1 MASTFPR
8 LGQTLSAADGRIL
21 IERLR
26 LLHGSMGVSVTAMFP
41 AVILLV
47 WTLINDSNRVPL
59 LLWCFAILASN
70 VYTALDSRRQL
81 KTPPAIER
89 VPYLVRKLMV
99 ITAFDGV
106 IWGLLAWGTLSG
118 TNVAGSVFVIAVI
131 TGILGG
137 AVSLL
142 SPVMPVFLA
151 FSVPMMTLLVAK
163 LLSLDDPIYQSVAVA
178 AVLYTL
184 TMYSHA
190 LKSSQAAMA
199 AIELRFQN
207 VDLVAQAQ
215 AARLDA
221 EEANLAKSKFLAAAS
236 HDLRQPIH
244 AQGLFLEVLS
254 QTPLTPHQSH
264 VLASARSASMASSD
278 MLNTLLDFSRIE
290 AGVVTPHNAPFDL
303 QTLLNK
309 IENDLAPLAD
319 AKGLV
324 YRTRETSLTIH
335 SDAAL
340 VEMILRNLVSN
351 AIRYTEPRHTDQG
364 ATGGVLIACR
374 LRAGSASV
382 EVWDTGIG
390 IAPQDY
396 ASIFKE
402 FHQLGNPERDRRK
415 GLGLGLAIADGLSK
429 TLGHP
434 LTLASQLGRG
444 SVFKLALPLIAASE
458 VIAPQR
464 GVSEPVATG
473 LLHGVRVLVIDD
485 DEAVLLGMAQL
496 LQSWGCKVDTA
507 DAVGPALQKAKA
519 QAPDVLIS
527 DYRLRGQHTGA
538 QAIDALR
545 NVLGAHAPALMITG
559 DTAPERL
566 REAMSSGV
574 PLLHKPVAP
583 EQLYLAVVELL
594 GEASKTITTDKQA
607 AN

>member
-1 MASTFPR
+1 MALAFPTR
-8 LGQTLSAADGRIL
+8 GKALTAPEGRIL

-41 AVILLV
+41 VAFLLV
-47 WTLINDSNRVPL
+47 CTLINDNNRWAI

-81 KTPPAIER
+81 KTPPAVER
-89 VPYLVRKLMV
+89 VTYVVRKLMA
-99 ITAFDGV
+99 ITAFDGL

-131 TGILGG
+131 AGILGG

-151 FSVPMMTLLVAK
+151 FAVPMMTLLVAK

-190 LKSSQAAMA
+190 LKSSRSALA
-199 AIELRFQN
+199 AIELRFEN

-244 AQGLFLEVLS
+244 AQGLFFEVLS

-264 VLASARSASMASSD
+264 VLASARSASSASSD

-290 AGVVTPHNAPFDL
+290 AGVVMPHSAPFDL

-309 IENDLAPLAD
+309 IENDLAPQAD

-324 YRTRETSLTIH
+324 YRTRETAVTIN
-335 SDAAL
+335 SDAGL

-351 AIRYTEPRHTDQG
+351 AIRYTEPSDGR
-364 ATGGVLIACR
+364 GGVLVACR
-374 LRAGSASV
+374 ARAGSASV

-390 IAPQDY
+390 IAPEDLL
-396 ASIFKE
+396 SIFKE

-434 LTLASQLGRG
+434 LSLASTPGRG
-444 SVFKLALPLIAASE
+444 SVFKLALPVVKADQIVAEHNPAK
-458 VIAPQR
+458 VQIAP
-464 GVSEPVATG
+464 G
-473 LLHGVRVLVIDD
+473 LLQGVRVLVIDD
-485 DEAVLLGMAQL
+485 DESVLAGMAQL
-496 LQSWGCKVDTA
+496 LQSWGCVVSSA
-507 DAVGPALQKAKA
+507 GSVSQAMEHA
-519 QAPDVLIS
+519 QTQPPDLLIS
-527 DYRLRGQHTGA
+527 DYRLRGQRTGA
-538 QAIDALR
+538 QAVAALR
-545 NVLGAHAPALMITG
+545 TLLGAGKPALMITG

-583 EQLYLAVVELL
+583 EQLYRAVVTLLEEAHQQNARELD
-594 GEASKTITTDKQA
+594 AVR
-607 AN
+607 